1 MSKLNKD
8 DKTKSSKKKKSPGK
22 TAASPQTN
30 NKTSTSN
37 VKASPTK
44 ATKK

>member
-22 TAASPQTN
+22 NGASPQTN
-30 NKTSTSN
+30 NKTSASTL
-37 VKASPTK
+37 KASPTK